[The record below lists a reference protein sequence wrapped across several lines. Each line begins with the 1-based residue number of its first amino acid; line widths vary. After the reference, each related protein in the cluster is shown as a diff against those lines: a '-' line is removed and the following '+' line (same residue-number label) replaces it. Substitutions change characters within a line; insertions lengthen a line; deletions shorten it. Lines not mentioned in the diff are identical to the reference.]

1 MEHEER
7 KPINLSKA
15 LKKENISQED
25 QPIREMYPDYSSVN
39 YEEQLKKEY
48 SHLQKETETS
58 TQTINKPYREMEQSF
73 S

>member
-48 SHLQKETETS
+48 SHLQK
-58 TQTINKPYREMEQSF
+58 
-73 S
+73 